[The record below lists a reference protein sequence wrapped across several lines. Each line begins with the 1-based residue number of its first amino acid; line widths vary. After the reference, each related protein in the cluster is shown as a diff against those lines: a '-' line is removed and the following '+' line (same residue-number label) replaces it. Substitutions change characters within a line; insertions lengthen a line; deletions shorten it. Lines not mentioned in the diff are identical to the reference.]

1 MSLELYLAFIASTAV
16 LILIPGPAVALIVAN
31 ALAHGSRGALVS
43 VAGVSTAVVGQLIVV
58 GFGMASAMALLAE
71 WFEWLRWLG
80 VAYLVY
86 LGLRQWRAAPIA
98 LGDVAGSLDGP
109 KVSRARL
116 YWTGVIVNATNPKT
130 LFFYA
135 AFFPQFIDPLL
146 PAGPQIATLCVTFL
160 VVQTLLDGTY
170 AILGGRLRPWFA
182 SRARARMRNR
192 VTGGLLIGAGLGLA
206 LVRRS

>member
-1 MSLELYLAFIASTAV
+1 MSLELYLAFVAATAV

-31 ALAHGSRGALVS
+31 ALAHGARGALVS
-43 VAGVSTAVVGQLIVV
+43 VAGVSTAVVGQLVLV
-58 GFGMASAMALLAE
+58 GFGMASTMALLSE

-86 LGLRQWRAAPIA
+86 LGVRQWRAAPIA
-98 LGDVAGSLDGP
+98 LGDVAAP

-116 YWTGVIVNATNPKT
+116 YWTGVIVNAANPKT

-146 PAGPQIATLCVTFL
+146 PHGPQIAALCVTFL
-160 VVQTLLDGTY
+160 VVQTLLDGSY
-170 AILGGRLRPWFA
+170 ALLGGRLRPWFVN
-182 SRARARMRNR
+182 RARARIRNR

-206 LVRRS
+206 LVRRN

>member
-1 MSLELYLAFIASTAV
+1 MSLELYLAFVAATAV
-16 LILIPGPAVALIVAN
+16 LILIPGPAVALIVAT
-31 ALAHGSRGALVS
+31 ALAHGTRGALVS

-86 LGLRQWRAAPIA
+86 LGLRQWRAAPVA
-98 LGDVAGSLDGP
+98 LGDVRAP
-109 KVSRARL
+109 EMSRARL
-116 YWTGVIVNATNPKT
+116 YWTGVVVNATNPKT

-135 AFFPQFIDPLL
+135 AFFPQFIDPLQ
-146 PAGPQIATLCVTFL
+146 PHGPQIALICVTFL

-170 AILGGRLRPWFA
+170 ALLGGRLRPWLA
-182 SRARARMRNR
+182 SRARAQLRNR
-192 VTGGLLIGAGLGLA
+192 ITGGLLVGAGLGLA